1 MLIQTILFIISGA
14 SAAPDAA
21 WVAERDALVREA
33 DESELRAWEANG
45 PLARRVL
52 AMDALTWQSDPSLA
66 MLAWSATPSPY
77 RGRLLRFA
85 DARLT
90 QEGAC
95 GPLLA
100 RLLNGREPSDVR
112 VALASAV
119 THSGAGW
126 LPLVSELLGKE
137 TDVMVRVMLIDG
149 ASHAPPTEVP
159 ELVRLGAADPA
170 GAVRAAAARAAT
182 YAQPAS
188 AVTELTLAALDDPEG
203 EVRAEAARALGW
215 LKVEAGWSPLVARLA
230 DPDAQVRLQALRA
243 LQKLDPVRAARL
255 AEVQSL
261 RSDSDSRVQRAA
273 MGSANE

>member
-1 MLIQTILFIISGA
+1 
-14 SAAPDAA
+14 
-21 WVAERDALVREA
+21 
-33 DESELRAWEANG
+33 
-45 PLARRVL
+45 
-52 AMDALTWQSDPSLA
+52 
-66 MLAWSATPSPY
+66 
-77 RGRLLRFA
+77 
-85 DARLT
+85 
-90 QEGAC
+90 
-95 GPLLA
+95 
-100 RLLNGREPSDVR
+100 
-112 VALASAV
+112 
-119 THSGAGW
+119 
-126 LPLVSELLGKE
+126 
-137 TDVMVRVMLIDG
+137 
-149 ASHAPPTEVP
+149 
-159 ELVRLGAADPA
+159 VRLGAADPA